1 MYATACETP
10 ITRSGFTANPCDKA
24 PDGRKRGWWG
34 WWDILATAPHD
45 ICLEAGEFVLEGNN
59 GVRLIGCPT
68 GRTRWFGSTLT
79 ATFNVFEIDTVV
91 EMVGDLPVIV
101 GRRGNRLP
109 GTWKTHPNAFK
120 QFAHI

>member
-1 MYATACETP
+1 MFATATETP
-10 ITRSGFTANPCDKA
+10 VTRSGFSGSHCDKS

-34 WWDILATAPHD
+34 WWDILDKTPHD
-45 ICLEAGEFVLEGNN
+45 ICLEANEFVLEGPH
-59 GVRLIGCPT
+59 GARLIGIPT

-101 GRRGNRLP
+101 GRRGKKLP
-109 GTWKTHPNAFK
+109 GTWKTHISAFK
-120 QFAHI
+120 SFN